1 MKKEN
6 TVQNTTKPMAYDA
19 LLCAGLSE
27 DKIETR
33 YAKDTGLSC
42 PKCGENRMSRHLQHG
57 KRFCW
62 AGCGWL
68 D

>member
-1 MKKEN
+1 MVYN
-6 TVQNTTKPMAYDA
+6 T

-27 DKIETR
+27 TKIETK
-33 YAKDTGLSC
+33 YAKDTGIKC
-42 PKCGENRMSRHLQHG
+42 PKCGEYRMSRHLQYG
-57 KRFCW
+57 NRFCW